1 MKNECD
7 IIKDLLFSYN
17 DGVLSKTSKDF
28 VEKHLKTCKD
38 CNNVF
43 KEIKYE
49 TEEKN
54 EKEEIDIFKS
64 VKKKITKKNI
74 IIFVGLIIL
83 LLIIIFNILVFKNY
97 NETASTMEVFLQ
109 DDITEEQLEN
119 IKSTITE
126 NTENIELE
134 YVSKEDALMEV
145 KEWDKEVSNF
155 LDEYTDEGSNP
166 MFASF
171 RIKTSSSSDIDK
183 IVETIKEKPGI
194 RQISTYTSFNPY
206 ELFCR
211 EMISN

>member
-17 DGVLSKTSKDF
+17 DGVLSETSKDF

-43 KEIKYE
+43 KEIKHE

-119 IKSTITE
+119 IKNTITE

-171 RIKTSSSSDIDK
+171 RIKTSSSLDIDK
-183 IVETIKEKPGI
+183 IVEIIKEMPGI
-194 RQISTYTSFNPY
+194 RQISTNTSFNPY
-206 ELFCR
+206 ELFWI
-211 EMISN
+211 EILSD